1 MLVKMKEAMTPPP
14 GNDVSQAED
23 DDTATDVTAAAEAA
37 AEPKAKAA
45 RLSKN
50 LAAMRRAAFR

>member
-14 GNDVSQAED
+14 GNDVSKTAD
-23 DDTATDVTAAAEAA
+23 DDAATDVTAAAEAA
-37 AEPKAKAA
+37 AEPKAKSA